1 MGDIM
6 YKLGDQ
12 FEFNIDKAIA
22 NEEAVLKGPHFRF
35 TVITERLIRLEY
47 SPTDTF
53 IDYPSQMVLLR
64 NVKKPNFN
72 VKQDDEFLEISTKY
86 FVLQYAK
93 GREFLGTKLN
103 PISNLKITLKG
114 AASTQ
119 TEAAK
124 EWYYKHPEIRNYLSS
139 GISFDEA
146 SKILYRRGLYS
157 LDGFAS
163 IDDSNTLLINN
174 DGTFMTRPQG
184 NIDIYV
190 FMYNTDYD
198 LAMKDY
204 FLITGRPAFIPRYA
218 LGNWWS
224 KDIYYTSNDIERLIT
239 QFQRKEVPISVL
251 LLSNWS
257 LLKQISSY
265 SFEKN
270 YIPNPSA
277 MINYVHNNNIRI
289 GLKINPKNG
298 ISPNEDRYHE
308 AIKYL
313 NIPEGSTIPF
323 NVYDPRFIDVYLKL
337 FIQPLESIGV
347 DFIWNDYDVFNNVNA
362 LWTMNHYQYLD
373 SGRNVAKRNMLLSRN
388 GLIASHRYPVLYS
401 GKTIVSWENLK
412 TIPFYNLT
420 ASNLG
425 VTWWS
430 HDVCGNY
437 GGIEDSELYIRSI
450 QLGVFSPIL
459 RFNVNGGKYYKREPW
474 RWDVQTETIASFYL
488 NLRHRLIPYLY
499 TEAYNYYK
507 NLQLLV
513 KPFYYN
519 YPWVYDDSVCRNQY
533 FFGSQLFVAPI
544 TEKMDPV
551 MKRTIH
557 KFFVPEGT
565 WYDFTTGKRFSGN
578 RRYIAFFKEE
588 DYPVFARTGSIIPL
602 SNKSNVNNIGNPS
615 ELEIHIFPGQ
625 SNSYVLYEDDGTT
638 ALYKEGY
645 FLKTNIEYNYMK
657 NNYTV
662 IINSLEGKSGIVPQY
677 RDYKIKFR
685 NTKRTNTIEV
695 KFNSSN
701 MPFRSY
707 VDENNFVVEVEKVP
721 SIGQLTINCKG
732 QDIEIDAVRV
742 INEDIDSI
750 LMDLQIETTLKEQ
763 ISNIMFGSLPMNKKR
778 IAIRKLKK
786 QGLNKNYMKLF
797 LKLLEYITTI

>member
-6 YKLGDQ
+6 YKLGNQ
-12 FEFNIDKAIA
+12 FEFNIDKATA
-22 NEEAVLKGPHFRF
+22 NPESVLQGPHFRF

-47 SPTDTF
+47 SPTNQFVDF
-53 IDYPSQMVLLR
+53 PSQMVLLR
-64 NVKKPNFN
+64 NIKKPNFT
-72 VKQDDEFLEISTKY
+72 VKQDDEFLEITTKY

-93 GREFLGTKLN
+93 GRPFTGTKLN
-103 PISNLKITLKG
+103 PISNLRIALK
-114 AASTQ
+114 TQ
-119 TEAAK
+119 GVAQNDSSK
-124 EWYYKHPEIRNYLSS
+124 DWYYKHPEIRNYLSS
-139 GISFDEA
+139 GVSFDE
-146 SKILYRRGLYS
+146 SNKILYRKGLYS

-163 IDDSNTLLINN
+163 IDDSNTLLIAQ
-174 DGTFMTRPQG
+174 DGSFMQRPEG

-190 FMYNTDYD
+190 FMYNTDYEM
-198 LAMKDY
+198 AMKDY

-224 KDIYYTSNDIERLIT
+224 KDIYYTSNDIERLV
-239 QFQRKEVPISVL
+239 QKFQQKEIPISVIL
-251 LLSNWS
+251 FSNWS
-257 LLKQISSY
+257 LLQQTSSY

-270 YIPNPSA
+270 YIPNPSQV
-277 MINYVHNNNIRI
+277 INYIHNNNIRI
-289 GLKINPKNG
+289 GLKINPKYG
-298 ISPNEDRYHE
+298 ISPNEEKYHE
-308 AIKYL
+308 ALKYL
-313 NIPEGSTIPF
+313 QIPEGQTIPF

-337 FIQPLESIGV
+337 FIQPLEAIGV
-347 DFIWNDYDVFNNVNA
+347 DFIWNDFDVFNNVNA
-362 LWTMNHYQYLD
+362 LWTINHYEYLD
-373 SGRNVAKRNMLLSRN
+373 SGRNVAKRNMILARN

-401 GKTIVSWENLK
+401 GKTIVSWDNLRN
-412 TIPFYNLT
+412 IPFYNLT
-420 ASNLG
+420 SANLG

-430 HDVCGNY
+430 HDVGGNY
-437 GGIEDSELYIRSI
+437 GGIEDSELYVRSI

-474 RWDVQTETIASFYL
+474 RWDVQTETIAKEYL

-499 TEAYNYYK
+499 TEAYKYYK
-507 NLQLLV
+507 NLQLII

-519 YPWVYDDSVCRNQY
+519 YPWVYDDINCRNQY
-533 FFGSQLFVAPI
+533 YFGSELFIAPI

-557 KFFVPEGT
+557 KFFVPDGT
-565 WYDFTTGKRFSGN
+565 WYDFKTGKKFTGN
-578 RRYIAFFKEE
+578 KRYVAFYKEE
-588 DYPVFARTGSIIPL
+588 DYPIFAKTGSIVPL
-602 SNKSNVNNIGNPS
+602 SNKSNINNIGNPS
-615 ELEIHIFPGQ
+615 DLEIHIFPGK

-677 RDYKIKFR
+677 RNYKIKFR
-685 NTKRTNTIEV
+685 NTKKAGFVEA
-695 KFNSSN
+695 KFNESN
-701 MPFRSY
+701 VICRSY
-707 VDENNFVVEVEKVP
+707 VEDNNFVVEVEKVP
-721 SIGQLTINCKG
+721 SIGQLVINCKG
-732 QDIEIDAVRV
+732 TDIEIDAVRV

-750 LMDLQIETTLKEQ
+750 LMDLQIETFLKEQ
-763 ISNIMFGSLPMNKKR
+763 ISEIMFGNLPMNKKR

-786 QGLNKNYMKLF
+786 QGLAKTYVKLF